1 MTPDQII
8 NFITNLPTLL
18 VKIFAVSILVLHL
31 LFSLILV
38 RQVKLMTRVVE
49 VQISPVIYTFALIH
63 LLVSVVILI
72 WTIIFL

>member
-1 MTPDQII
+1 MTLDQLLL
-8 NFITNLPTLL
+8 NSDLPLL
-18 VKIFAVSILVLHL
+18 VVKIFAVSILILHL

-49 VQISPVIYTFALIH
+49 VEISPLITTLAVIH
-63 LLVSVVILI
+63 LLASAFILL